1 MTATGRGRWRAAA
14 GPARYNCAGAGHG
27 TLAGGKAVL
36 DRSEYERWREA
47 AAGARRAA
55 EVQAA
60 SDIHNWG
67 CFLAEQAAQLAV
79 KSLLHGTGA
88 GAWGHD
94 LVALGER
101 LREAADEE
109 LPDAVAAA
117 LRRLSRHYIPPR
129 YPDAHP
135 GGSPLAYYGTEDSAE
150 AIADADRVIAHVD
163 GLWERLLAAAA
174 ANSAEKKQD
183 DGG

>member
-1 MTATGRGRWRAAA
+1 M
-14 GPARYNCAGAGHG
+14 
-27 TLAGGKAVL
+27 
-36 DRSEYERWREA
+36 
-47 AAGARRAA
+47 
-55 EVQAA
+55 QAK
-60 SDIHNWG
+60 SDLHNWG
-67 CFLAEQAAQLAV
+67 CFLAEQAAQLAA
-79 KSLLHGTGA
+79 KSLLHGTGS
-88 GAWGHD
+88 GAWGYD

-101 LREAADEE
+101 LREAAGEE

-135 GGSPLAYYGTEDSAE
+135 GGSPMAYYGTEDSAE

-174 ANSAEKKQD
+174 ANSAEETDQH